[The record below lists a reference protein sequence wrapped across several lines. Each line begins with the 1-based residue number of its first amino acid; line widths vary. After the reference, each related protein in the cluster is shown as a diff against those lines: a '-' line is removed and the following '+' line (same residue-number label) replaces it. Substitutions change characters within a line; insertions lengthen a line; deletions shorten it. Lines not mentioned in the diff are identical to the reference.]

1 MLKRPFLRW
10 YRPGGQDR
18 VGNKGIGGRGV
29 RRRERSGRR
38 WRCCES
44 EDTMEFQAR
53 NLADAIEARLTGRLE
68 FTDHDRLRDIVALLD
83 GPNLRRFVVDVSGL
97 DFIDSAGLGMILILQ
112 EEAEQKNIKLVVR
125 GPRDDVKR
133 SIDLAKIGEIVAIEY

>member
-1 MLKRPFLRW
+1 
-10 YRPGGQDR
+10 
-18 VGNKGIGGRGV
+18 
-29 RRRERSGRR
+29 
-38 WRCCES
+38 
-44 EDTMEFQAR
+44 MEFQAR

-83 GPNLRRFVVDVSGL
+83 GPNLRRFVMDVSGL

-133 SIDLAKIGEIVAIEY
+133 SIDLAKIGEIVTIEYS

>member
-1 MLKRPFLRW
+1 
-10 YRPGGQDR
+10 
-18 VGNKGIGGRGV
+18 
-29 RRRERSGRR
+29 
-38 WRCCES
+38 
-44 EDTMEFQAR
+44 MEFHSRTQG
-53 NLADAIEARLTGRLE
+53 EAVEVRLTGRLE

-83 GPNLRRFVVDVSGL
+83 GPGLRRFVVDVSGL

-112 EEAEQKNIKLVVR
+112 EEAEQKNIKLIVR